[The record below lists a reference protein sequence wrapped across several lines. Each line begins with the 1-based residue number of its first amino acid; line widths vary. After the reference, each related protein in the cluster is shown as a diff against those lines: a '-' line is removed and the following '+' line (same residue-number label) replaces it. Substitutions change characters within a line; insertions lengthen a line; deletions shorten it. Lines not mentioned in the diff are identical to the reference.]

1 MDATESRLNTT
12 PEKAIASLKSKLS
25 LGEPEIALALGI
37 STRSLHRWS
46 SGESHP
52 QRESRTHLARLVALA
67 EHLEETFGKNA
78 CEWLEA
84 DSRYLGGMKPIE
96 ALRAGRM
103 DRVEAALEAL
113 DSGFVV

>member
-1 MDATESRLNTT
+1 MDATQLRLDTT
-12 PEKAIASLKSKLS
+12 PEQAIARLESG
-25 LGEPEIALALGI
+25 LGLTGPEIALALGV

-46 SGESHP
+46 SGHAHP
-52 QRESRTHLARLVALA
+52 QHESRAHLARLLALA
-67 EHLEETFGKNA
+67 EHLEEAFGENA
-78 CEWLEA
+78 GEWLEA
-84 DSRYLGGMKPIE
+84 DSRYLGGMKPVE